1 MYLELKL
8 TGKKCRYY
16 RYLSLAMPKILTRGQ
31 YPLIR
36 LTEAIKKRDEV
47 KALRI
52 DNINPITHCTEKKV
66 GAKNTCTNTF
76 KRIIQESIKV
86 KMANQAHLY
95 SV

>member
-1 MYLELKL
+1 
-8 TGKKCRYY
+8 
-16 RYLSLAMPKILTRGQ
+16 MPKILTLGQ

-76 KRIIQESIKV
+76 KRIIQESIKI
-86 KMANQAHLY
+86 KKDDQSHLY
-95 SV
+95 YV